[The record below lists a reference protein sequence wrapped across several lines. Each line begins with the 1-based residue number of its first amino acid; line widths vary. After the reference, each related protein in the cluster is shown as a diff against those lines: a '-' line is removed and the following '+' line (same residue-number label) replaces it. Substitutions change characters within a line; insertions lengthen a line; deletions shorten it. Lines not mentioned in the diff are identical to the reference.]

1 MSAPLA
7 RVTIAT
13 LNFST
18 PNVFVEKS
26 SNLDQVDGLIQAL
39 AGTSTGVRVRPW
51 LAKRLVL
58 LFISTTLVAAGH
70 QHLHAQEVT
79 NEEPPAASAQSV
91 TAADAS
97 NLPSAPEPQQ
107 QVSPDLSGIP
117 HATVLP
123 NRPESIAV
131 LESDTQSKHGDL
143 YLLAGDVVITYHD
156 HVLHAD
162 TVTYNAATGEAVA
175 EGHMRLTGGEN
186 DEYIEA
192 THGTYNVRTGTGRFY
207 DVKGSVGMTNSSPAE
222 TSTNSTTPGTAPV
235 THKTGY
241 QSSNPFIFGGKV
253 VVKTGPTNYEVYDG
267 SVTSCLLPHPDWQL
281 FSNHFSITNQK
292 ATGTSSTFK
301 LLGIPLLFLP
311 YVTHPTDTDERQS
324 GLLIPEIG
332 YSSASKD
339 TGSKGLTIG
348 EQAYLTLG
356 RSADLTVGTIYYS
369 LRGFSENGT
378 FRYRGPADDFFTA
391 HLSALQDRGYTT
403 SAGLYVNQGGQD
415 ITVGFRRQLNTNTRL
430 VGDGEYLSS
439 YVYREV
445 FTENFNQAV
454 STDITSILYLTH
466 QNNGYSLDGRFDRY
480 QGLKVVPVGTTPG
493 EEVKIFHSP
502 SIDFT
507 AIDHP
512 IAGTPLLWNLDASNA
527 LVKRVQPSFTSA
539 MVERFDVRPELSL
552 PLSFDGWH
560 IMSSVASRETFYSR
574 SRLAPYGNLATPI
587 ELNASANRADVE
599 ATVDI
604 RPPALERT
612 FTVPEKLRW
621 LLGNEVR
628 HTIEP
633 EITYRDVSG
642 VNNFLSVLRFDDV
655 DVVSDTN
662 ELEYGLTQHLY
673 FRPPPKKV
681 TPPKPGCPVAPSQQA
696 VEQKP
701 MATVSTP
708 TADESSPDAPE
719 DVQSTIPAQQPSNDA
734 NGIPNASATAPDMP
748 TRTHRHADPCAPAAP
763 AQTAQQE
770 WFSWKLAQKNFFNQT
785 FGGAVINNRRNI
797 LETTLGFSGI
807 AFLTEPRSIS
817 PLISRMR
824 FRTSGHVDLEYDFDL
839 DIDAGKFNS
848 QNIFLDVHEKRMFAG
863 FSYARLNA
871 PGRFYTEVIDSA
883 TDVVTG
889 LTSSAT
895 SNFSQVRLLGG
906 YGTPSKPGISAAAG
920 AGLDLNAGSGQDTSG
935 LAQYITLQGS
945 YNWNCCGLTVEYR
958 KYDLGAIR
966 DEGSYRFNFTLA
978 NIGTAGNLRRNES
991 LF

>member
-1 MSAPLA
+1 MA
-7 RVTIAT
+7 RVTIAA

-51 LAKRLVL
+51 LAMRLVL
-58 LFISTTLVAAGH
+58 LFISTTLVVAGH

-79 NEEPPAASAQSV
+79 NEEPPAASTQ
-91 TAADAS
+91 AATPDGAN

-107 QVSPDLSGIP
+107 QASPDLSAIP
-117 HATVLP
+117 RATVLP
-123 NRPESIAV
+123 SKPESIAV

-143 YLLAGDVVITYHD
+143 YLLTGDVVITYHD

-162 TVTYNAATGEAVA
+162 TVTYNAATGEVTA

-192 THGTYNVRTGTGRFY
+192 THGTYNVRSGTGRFY
-207 DVKGSVGMTNSSPAE
+207 DVRGSVGMTNS
-222 TSTNSTTPGTAPV
+222 TSTGVRRP
-235 THKTGY
+235 GY

-281 FSNHFSITNQK
+281 FSNHFSLTGQK
-292 ATGTSSTFK
+292 ATAANSTFK

-311 YVTHPTDTDERQS
+311 YVTHPTDSDERQS
-324 GLLIPEIG
+324 GLLIPVIG

-339 TGSKGLTIG
+339 TGSKGLTVG
-348 EQAYLTLG
+348 EQGYLTLG
-356 RSADLTVGTIYYS
+356 RSADLTVGTLYYS

-391 HLSALQDRGYTT
+391 HFSALQDRGFTT
-403 SAGLYVNQGGQD
+403 TAGLYVNQGGQD
-415 ITVGFRRQLNTNTRL
+415 VTMGFRRQLTTNTRF

-454 STDITSILYLTH
+454 SSDITSVLYLTR
-466 QNNGYSLDGRFDRY
+466 QNDGYSIDGRFDRY
-480 QGLKVVPVGTTPG
+480 EGLKVVPVGTTPG
-493 EEVKIFHSP
+493 EEVKVFHAP

-507 AIDHP
+507 AVDHP
-512 IAGTPLLWNLDASNA
+512 IAGTPLLWNVDASNA
-527 LVKRVQPSFTSA
+527 LVKRIQPNFTSA
-539 MVERFDVRPELSL
+539 MVERLDVRPELSL
-552 PLSFDGWH
+552 PLSFQGWH
-560 IMSSVASRETFYSR
+560 IMSSIASRETFYSR
-574 SRLAPYGNLATPI
+574 SRRAPYGNGATPV
-587 ELNASANRADVE
+587 ELDASVNRADVE
-599 ATVDI
+599 GTVDI
-604 RPPALERT
+604 RLPVLERT
-612 FTVPEKLRW
+612 FTVPTKLHW
-621 LLGNEVR
+621 LLGDEVR

-633 EITYRDVSG
+633 EVTYRNVSG
-642 VNNFLSVLRFDDV
+642 INNFLSVLRFDDV
-655 DVVSDTN
+655 DIASDTN
-662 ELEYGLTQHLY
+662 ELEYGVTQHLY

-681 TPPKPGCPVAPSQQA
+681 TLPRPGCPVTPGQQTA
-696 VEQKP
+696 EQKP

-708 TADESSPDAPE
+708 TADESSPNAAE

-748 TRTHRHADPCAPAAP
+748 TRTHARHADPCASVAP
-763 AQTAQQE
+763 APTAQQE
-770 WFSWKLAQKNFFNQT
+770 WFSWKLAQKNFFDQN
-785 FGGAVINNRRNI
+785 FGGAIIDKRRNI
-797 LETTLGFSGI
+797 FDTTLAFSGI
-807 AFLTEPRSIS
+807 AFLTEPRAIS

-824 FRTSGHVDLEYDFDL
+824 FRTSSHVDIEYDFDL
-839 DIDAGKFNS
+839 DIDARKFNS
-848 QNIFLDVHEKRMFAG
+848 QNIFLDLHEKRVFAG

-871 PGRFYTEVIDSA
+871 PGRFYTEVVDSA
-883 TDVVTG
+883 TNVATG

-935 LAQYITLQGS
+935 VAQYVTLQGS

-966 DEGSYRFNFTLA
+966 NEGSYRFNFTLA